1 MLRIDYESA
10 SQFLLEKDNFLVV
23 CHACP
28 DGDTIG
34 SSAALV
40 MLLRKKG
47 KIAWAYCPDEIP
59 EKLLPFAGKDLF
71 TKNIPAN
78 AVKISVDV
86 ATPAMLGDKQDALGV
101 FDLSIDHHKINS
113 IPCERLLI
121 RDNFISNAE
130 IIADLYDELSVGID
144 KDAAVCLYAGISSD
158 SGGFR
163 YSNTRPQ
170 TMRLAAR
177 LMETGIDF
185 AAINRQLFD
194 KMTPS
199 VLALMKAA
207 YGSVELY
214 YGGKLAIVT
223 ISKEEYEQSGALD
236 TDLDEIKSIPRRI
249 DGVEVAAMIRPK
261 GDKAQISLRSN
272 EYFDVAAFCRE
283 MGGGGHTRAAA
294 FRTEGTPEQAKAM
307 LIKALEGRL

>member
-1 MLRIDYESA
+1 MQRIGYEEA
-10 SQFLLEKDNFLVV
+10 ARFLLENDNYLVV

-28 DGDTIG
+28 DGDTVG
-34 SSAALV
+34 SATSLV

-47 KIAWAYCPDEIP
+47 KTAWAYCPDEIP
-59 EKLLPFAGKDLF
+59 EKLIPFAGKGIF
-71 TKNIPAN
+71 TDNIPEN
-78 AVKISVDV
+78 AVKVSVDV
-86 ATPAMLGDKQDALGV
+86 ATPAMLGGIQENFGV
-101 FDLSIDHHKINS
+101 FDLSIDHHKVNT
-113 IPCERLLI
+113 IPCERLLQK
-121 RDNFISNAE
+121 DYFISNAE
-130 IIADLYDELSVGID
+130 IIADLYDQLSVGID
-144 KDAAVCLYAGISSD
+144 KEAAVCLYAGISSD

-194 KMTPS
+194 KITPP

-223 ISKEEYEQSGALD
+223 ISKKEYEDSGASD

-261 GDKAQISLRSN
+261 EGMAQVSLRSN

-283 MGGGGHTRAAA
+283 MGGGGHMRAAA
-294 FRTEGTPEQAKAM
+294 FRTKGTPEQARDM
-307 LIKALEGRL
+307 LIKALEGRI

>member
-1 MLRIDYESA
+1 MQRIGYEEA
-10 SQFLLEKDNFLVV
+10 ARFLLENDNYLVV

-34 SSAALV
+34 SAAALV

-47 KIAWAYCPDEIP
+47 KTAWAYCPDEIP
-59 EKLLPFAGKDLF
+59 EKLIPFAGKGIF
-71 TKNIPAN
+71 TDNIPEN
-78 AVKISVDV
+78 AVKVSVDV
-86 ATPAMLGDKQDALGV
+86 ASPAMLGSMQESFEV
-101 FDLSIDHHKINS
+101 FDLSIDHHKVNT
-113 IPCERLLI
+113 IPCERLLQK
-121 RDNFISNAE
+121 DYFISNAE
-130 IIADLYDELSVGID
+130 IIADLYDQLSVGID
-144 KDAAVCLYAGISSD
+144 KEAAVCLYAGISSD

-163 YSNTRPQ
+163 YSNTRPE

-177 LMETGIDF
+177 LIETGIDF
-185 AAINRQLFD
+185 SGINRQLFD
-194 KMTPS
+194 KITPP

-223 ISKEEYEQSGALD
+223 ISKKEYEDSGASD

-261 GDKAQISLRSN
+261 GDMAQVSLRSN

-283 MGGGGHTRAAA
+283 MGGGGHMRAAA
-294 FRTEGTPEQAKAM
+294 FRTKGTPEQARDM
-307 LIKALEGRL
+307 LIKALEDRI

>member
-1 MLRIDYESA
+1 MQRIGYEETE
-10 SQFLLEKDNFLVV
+10 QFLLENDNFLVV

-28 DGDTIG
+28 DGDTVG
-34 SSAALV
+34 SASALV
-40 MLLRKKG
+40 MLMRKKG
-47 KIAWAYCPDEIP
+47 KTAWAYCPDEVP
-59 EKLLPFAGKDLF
+59 EKLIPFAGEGIF
-71 TKNIPAN
+71 TKNIPEN

-86 ATPAMLGDKQDALGV
+86 ATPAMLGGMQEDFGM
-101 FDLSIDHHKINS
+101 FDLSIDHHKVNT

-130 IIADLYDELSVGID
+130 IIADLYDQLSVGID
-144 KDAAVCLYAGISSD
+144 KEAAICLYAGISSD

-163 YSNTRPQ
+163 YSNTRPE

-194 KMTPS
+194 KITPP

-207 YGSVELY
+207 YGSVELFF
-214 YGGKLAIVT
+214 GGKLAIVT
-223 ISKEEYEQSGALD
+223 ISKEEYEQSGASD

-261 GDKAQISLRSN
+261 GDMAQVSLRSN

-294 FRTEGTPEQAKAM
+294 FRTEGTPEQARNM
-307 LIKALEGRL
+307 LIKALEGRI

>member
-1 MLRIDYESA
+1 MQRIGYEEA
-10 SQFLLEKDNFLVV
+10 ARFLLENDNYLVV

-34 SSAALV
+34 SAAALV

-47 KIAWAYCPDEIP
+47 KTAWAYCPDEIP
-59 EKLLPFAGKDLF
+59 EKLIPFAGKGIF
-71 TKNIPAN
+71 TDNIPEN
-78 AVKISVDV
+78 AVKVSVDV
-86 ATPAMLGDKQDALGV
+86 ATPAMLGDVQENFGV
-101 FDLSIDHHKINS
+101 FDLSIDHHKVNT
-113 IPCERLLI
+113 IPCERLLQK
-121 RDNFISNAE
+121 DYFISNAE
-130 IIADLYDELSVGID
+130 IIADLYDQLSVGID
-144 KDAAVCLYAGISSD
+144 KEAAVCLYAGISSD

-163 YSNTRPQ
+163 YSNTRPE

-177 LMETGIDF
+177 LIETGIDF
-185 AAINRQLFD
+185 SGINRQLFD
-194 KMTPS
+194 KITPP
-199 VLALMKAA
+199 VLSLMKAA

-223 ISKEEYEQSGALD
+223 ISKEEYEQSGATD

-261 GDKAQISLRSN
+261 GDMAQVSLRSN

-283 MGGGGHTRAAA
+283 MGGGGHMRAAA
-294 FRTEGTPEQAKAM
+294 FRTKGTPEQARDM
-307 LIKALEGRL
+307 LIKALEGRI

>member
-1 MLRIDYESA
+1 MQRIGYEETA
-10 SQFLLEKDNFLVV
+10 RFLLENDNFLVV

-28 DGDTIG
+28 DGDTVG
-34 SSAALV
+34 SATALV
-40 MLLRKKG
+40 MLMRKKG
-47 KIAWAYCPDEIP
+47 KTAWAYCPDEIP
-59 EKLLPFAGKDLF
+59 EKLIPFAGEGIF
-71 TKNIPAN
+71 TKNIPEN

-86 ATPAMLGDKQDALGV
+86 ATPAMLGGMQEDFGM
-101 FDLSIDHHKINS
+101 FDLSIDHHKVNT
-113 IPCERLLI
+113 IPCERLLQK
-121 RDNFISNAE
+121 DYFISNAE
-130 IIADLYDELSVGID
+130 IIADLYDQLSVGID
-144 KDAAVCLYAGISSD
+144 KEAAVCLYAGISSD

-163 YSNTRPQ
+163 YSNTRPE

-194 KMTPS
+194 KITPP

-207 YGSVELY
+207 YGSVELFF
-214 YGGKLAIVT
+214 GGKLAIVT
-223 ISKEEYEQSGALD
+223 ISKEEYEQSGASD

-261 GDKAQISLRSN
+261 GDMAQVSLRSN

-294 FRTEGTPEQAKAM
+294 FRTDGTPEQARNR
-307 LIKALEGRL
+307 LIKALEGRI

>member
-1 MLRIDYESA
+1 MLKIGYEEA
-10 SQFLLEKDNFLVV
+10 ARFLLENDNYLVV

-34 SSAALV
+34 SAAALV

-47 KIAWAYCPDEIP
+47 KTAWAYCPDEIP
-59 EKLLPFAGKDLF
+59 EKLITFAGKGIF
-71 TKNIPAN
+71 TDNIPEN
-78 AVKISVDV
+78 AVKVSVDV
-86 ATPAMLGDKQDALGV
+86 ASPAMLGSMQESFEV
-101 FDLSIDHHKINS
+101 FDLSIDHHKVNT
-113 IPCERLLI
+113 IPCERLLQK
-121 RDNFISNAE
+121 DYFISNAE
-130 IIADLYDELSVGID
+130 IIADLYDQLSVGID
-144 KDAAVCLYAGISSD
+144 KEAAVCLYAGISSD

-163 YSNTRPQ
+163 YSNTRPE

-177 LMETGIDF
+177 LIETGIDF
-185 AAINRQLFD
+185 SGINRQLFD
-194 KMTPS
+194 KITPP
-199 VLALMKAA
+199 VLSLMKAA

-223 ISKEEYEQSGALD
+223 ISKKEYEDSGASD

-261 GDKAQISLRSN
+261 GDMAQVSLRSN

-283 MGGGGHTRAAA
+283 MGGGGHMRAAA
-294 FRTEGTPEQAKAM
+294 FRTKGTPEQARDM
-307 LIKALEGRL
+307 LIKALEDRI

>member
-28 DGDTIG
+28 DGDTVG
-34 SSAALV
+34 SAAALV

-47 KIAWAYCPDEIP
+47 KTAWAYCPDEIP
-59 EKLLPFAGKDLF
+59 EKLLLFAGKDLF

-86 ATPAMLGDKQDALGV
+86 ATPAMLGDKQEAFGV

-144 KDAAVCLYAGISSD
+144 KETAICLYAGISSD

-194 KMTPS
+194 KITPP

-207 YGSVELY
+207 YGSVELFF
-214 YGGKLAIVT
+214 GGKLAIVT
-223 ISKEEYEQSGALD
+223 ISREEYEQSGALD

>member
-1 MLRIDYESA
+1 MQRIGYEEA
-10 SQFLLEKDNFLVV
+10 ARFLLENDNYLVV

-28 DGDTIG
+28 DGDTVG
-34 SSAALV
+34 SATSLV

-47 KIAWAYCPDEIP
+47 KTAWAYCPDEIP
-59 EKLLPFAGKDLF
+59 EKLIPFAGEGIF
-71 TKNIPAN
+71 TKNIPEN

-86 ATPAMLGDKQDALGV
+86 ATPAMLGGMQEDFGM
-101 FDLSIDHHKINS
+101 FDLSIDHHKVNT
-113 IPCERLLI
+113 IPCERLLQK
-121 RDNFISNAE
+121 DYFISNAE
-130 IIADLYDELSVGID
+130 IIADLYDQLSVGID
-144 KDAAVCLYAGISSD
+144 KEAAVCLYAGISSD

-194 KMTPS
+194 KITPP

-223 ISKEEYEQSGALD
+223 ISKKEYEDSGASD

-261 GDKAQISLRSN
+261 EDMAQVSLRSN
-272 EYFDVAAFCRE
+272 EYFDVAAFCRK

-294 FRTEGTPEQAKAM
+294 FRTEGTPEQARDM
-307 LIKALEGRL
+307 LIKALEGRI

>member
-47 KIAWAYCPDEIP
+47 KTAWAYCPDPVP
-59 EKLLPFAGKDLF
+59 EKLSLFAGKDIF
-71 TKNIPAN
+71 TTDIPEN

-86 ATPAMLGDKQDALGV
+86 ATPAMLGDKQDFFGV

-144 KDAAVCLYAGISSD
+144 KKAAVCLYAGISSD

-194 KMTPS
+194 KMTPP

-249 DGVEVAAMIRPK
+249 DGVEVSAMIRPK
-261 GDKAQISLRSN
+261 GDKAQVSLRSN

-294 FRTEGTPEQAKAM
+294 FRTDGTPEQAKAM

>member
-47 KIAWAYCPDEIP
+47 KTAWAYCPDPVP
-59 EKLLPFAGKDLF
+59 EKLVPFEGNGIF
-71 TKNIPAN
+71 TNDIPQDT
-78 AVKISVDV
+78 VKISVDV
-86 ATPAMLGDKQDALGV
+86 ATPAMLGDKQEAFGV

-249 DGVEVAAMIRPK
+249 DGVEVSAMIRPK

>member
-47 KIAWAYCPDEIP
+47 KTAWAYCPDPIP
-59 EKLLPFAGKDLF
+59 EKLVPFAGNGIF
-71 TKNIPAN
+71 TNDIPQDT
-78 AVKISVDV
+78 VKISVDV
-86 ATPAMLGDKQDALGV
+86 ATPAMLGDKQDAFGV

-194 KMTPS
+194 KITPP

-207 YGSVELY
+207 YGSVELFF
-214 YGGKLAIVT
+214 GGKLAIVT
-223 ISKEEYEQSGALD
+223 ISREEYEQSGALD

>member
-1 MLRIDYESA
+1 MQRIGYEEA
-10 SQFLLEKDNFLVV
+10 ARFLLENDNYLVV

-28 DGDTIG
+28 DGDTVG
-34 SSAALV
+34 SATSLV

-47 KIAWAYCPDEIP
+47 KTAWAYCPDEIP
-59 EKLLPFAGKDLF
+59 EKLIPFAGKGIF
-71 TKNIPAN
+71 TDNIPEN
-78 AVKISVDV
+78 AVKVSVDV
-86 ATPAMLGDKQDALGV
+86 ATPAMLGGIQENFGA
-101 FDLSIDHHKINS
+101 FDLSIDHHKVNT
-113 IPCERLLI
+113 IPCERLLQK
-121 RDNFISNAE
+121 DYFISNAE
-130 IIADLYDELSVGID
+130 IIADLYDQLSVGID
-144 KDAAVCLYAGISSD
+144 KEAAVCLYAGISSD

-194 KMTPS
+194 KITPP

-223 ISKEEYEQSGALD
+223 ISKKEYEDSGASD

-261 GDKAQISLRSN
+261 EDMAQVSLRSN

-283 MGGGGHTRAAA
+283 MGGGGHMRAAA
-294 FRTEGTPEQAKAM
+294 FRTKGTPEQARDM
-307 LIKALEGRL
+307 LIKALEGRI